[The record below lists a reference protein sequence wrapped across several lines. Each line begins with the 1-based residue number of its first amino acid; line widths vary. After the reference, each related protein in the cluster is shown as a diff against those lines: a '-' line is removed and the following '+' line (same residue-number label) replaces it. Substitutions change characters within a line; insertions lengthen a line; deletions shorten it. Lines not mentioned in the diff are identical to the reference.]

1 MIKFKEMPSMRPV
14 PILTKDKGFIGAIL
28 LWLLATRQWTI
39 AEDWNYELHG
49 VKCVIPAG
57 FTFDGASI
65 PKFFWKYLS
74 PTGVLLMP
82 GLVHDWVYKTRSVK
96 RADGRDAEMLDQKKC
111 DELFR
116 DLAIE
121 INGFKVIN
129 NIAYYILRVFGRFAW
144 NSHRRNDTFL
154 K

>member
-1 MIKFKEMPSMRPV
+1 MIKYNEMPSMRPV
-14 PILTKDKGFIGAIL
+14 PIATKDKGFIGAIL
-28 LWLLATRQWTI
+28 MWLLATRQWTI
-39 AEDWNYELHG
+39 AEDWKYEIDG
-49 VKCVIPAG
+49 TKYVIPAG

-82 GLVHDWVYKTRSVK
+82 GLVHDWIYKTQSLK
-96 RADGRDAEMLDQKKC
+96 RVDGNDSLTFTLDQKQC
-111 DELFR
+111 DEIFR

-144 NSHRRNDTFL
+144 NAHRKND
-154 K
+154 